1 MYLVPL
7 NCMHKLVKMVNF
19 VLRVF
24 YHSKKKKK
32 EKEV

>member
-7 NCMHKLVKMVNF
+7 NCMHKLVKMVIF
-19 VLRVF
+19 LLLVF
-24 YHSKKKKK
+24 YQIKKKKK